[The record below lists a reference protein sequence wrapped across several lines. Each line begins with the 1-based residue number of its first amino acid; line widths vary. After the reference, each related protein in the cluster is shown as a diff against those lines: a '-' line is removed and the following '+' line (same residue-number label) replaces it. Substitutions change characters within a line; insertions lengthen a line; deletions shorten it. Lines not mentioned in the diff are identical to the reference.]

1 LGGAPGRASAG
12 WAVPGLGPGGWRGVS
27 SVGVGVDA
35 TESGG
40 AGAGRATWDWM
51 GDTGPGG
58 TATGRMATVRCGWD
72 QRRRWHIETTFRMRL
87 RFSAVR
93 FTGEREGVGT
103 GTKSSQ
109 TSVTA
114 RYIRQLIDEYTARC
128 IRQLT
133 NECIWLSSS
142 IWAIFLGAGTE
153 EYSPVVPRN
162 IKSLRNVPYF
172 PIVHLNWLCRQE
184 HPFLELAS

>member
-1 LGGAPGRASAG
+1 
-12 WAVPGLGPGGWRGVS
+12 VS
-27 SVGVGVDA
+27 SAGVGVDA

-58 TATGRMATVRCGWD
+58 TVTGMMATVRCGWD
-72 QRRRWHIETTFRMRL
+72 QRRRWQIETTFRTRL
-87 RFSAVR
+87 RFSAVW

-109 TSVTA
+109 MSVTA

-142 IWAIFLGAGTE
+142 IWVL
-153 EYSPVVPRN
+153 RN

-172 PIVHLNWLCRQE
+172 SIVHLNWLCRQE